1 MIRRLK
7 IYGDPIL
14 SLKAEPV
21 EKIDSFIKNL
31 VNDMFETMYHYNGI
45 GLAAIQTGNPVQVFV
60 ADILREQDSRKVF
73 INAKVTDSEGEI
85 IGEEGCLSV
94 PNVFGNVKRSG
105 KIWVN
110 YLNLKGKEIREECD
124 ELLARV
130 IQHEIDHLDGILF
143 VDRLNPAERE
153 LLRKDLQRLKKERK
167 KIARGEPEIFF
178 DYRKKL

>member
-45 GLAAIQTGNPVQVFV
+45 GLAAIQIGNPLQVFV

-73 INAKVTDSEGEI
+73 INAKVAESEGEI

-94 PNVFGNVKRSG
+94 PTVFGNVKRSG

-110 YLNLKGKEIREECD
+110 YLNLKGEEIREEFD

-130 IQHEIDHLDGILF
+130 VQHEIDHLEGILF
-143 VDRLNPAERE
+143 VDRLNSVERE

-167 KIARGEPEIFF
+167 KIARGELERFF
-178 DYRKKL
+178 DNRKKL